1 MRWIKHVL
9 VVVVAALAVLM
20 PAREAYAQRGMS
32 RMMGMSNGGSIQRRS
47 MEDYAKLLGLSA
59 EQKDALTSLHE
70 AYREESK
77 ELNSDLESQFQT
89 LMDKARDSG
98 DWMAMQ
104 KEMPGMMVEFTTK
117 AKGIEKKF
125 LDDARALLMPEQ
137 EEKWSSVEK
146 HRRREKNMR
155 VGLFSGA
162 GLDVIATVSRT
173 RADPGSKEFTEILSQ
188 YESAMDAK
196 LVEYERMGEEMQ
208 KDMFEGGGMNNM
220 ARQMEM
226 LKEAGVK
233 AKELRDIN
241 RDYIK
246 RLTPLMSEDGAGRFT
261 AEVNKRSYPRIY
273 RDAHIAK
280 QIAAGIE
287 LADVSP
293 EQQRSLRELKEQYTR
308 EAATVNETLARETDK
323 AEEEAGGSI
332 ALMMNRFM
340 REGNKEEGLKEA
352 RAKRSELDEKTEA
365 RLKEILSKDQMKQL
379 PKRKPREMNPFDPFG
394 MAGDEEEDEE

>member
-1 MRWIKHVL
+1 
-9 VVVVAALAVLM
+9 
-20 PAREAYAQRGMS
+20 
-32 RMMGMSNGGSIQRRS
+32 
-47 MEDYAKLLGLSA
+47 
-59 EQKDALTSLHE
+59 
-70 AYREESK
+70 
-77 ELNSDLESQFQT
+77 
-89 LMDKARDSG
+89 
-98 DWMAMQ
+98 
-104 KEMPGMMVEFTTK
+104 
-117 AKGIEKKF
+117 
-125 LDDARALLMPEQ
+125 
-137 EEKWSSVEK
+137 
-146 HRRREKNMR
+146 
-155 VGLFSGA
+155 
-162 GLDVIATVSRT
+162 
-173 RADPGSKEFTEILSQ
+173 
-188 YESAMDAK
+188 
-196 LVEYERMGEEMQ
+196 
-208 KDMFEGGGMNNM
+208 
-220 ARQMEM
+220 
-226 LKEAGVK
+226 
-233 AKELRDIN
+233 
-241 RDYIK
+241 
-246 RLTPLMSEDGAGRFT
+246 MSEDGAGRFT